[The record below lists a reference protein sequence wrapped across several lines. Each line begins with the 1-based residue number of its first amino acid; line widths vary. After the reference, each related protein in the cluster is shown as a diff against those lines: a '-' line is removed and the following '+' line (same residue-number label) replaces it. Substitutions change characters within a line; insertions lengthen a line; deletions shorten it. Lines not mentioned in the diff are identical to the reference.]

1 MMKYIAVGLSV
12 LCVAGVAFAAL
23 GDVVASWPLS
33 GTIDAVGA
41 SNSRI
46 FAFVRERRYVYK
58 LNITTG
64 SVVGSFPGAGWD
76 GTRGLAYVSG
86 GYLWQ
91 GDYGSPI
98 SFHETDSSTG
108 YIYRSIRMTT
118 PRNYGLAPLCT
129 GDGGV
134 GTTALL
140 STKYDR
146 PWLLHHV
153 NMTTGSVIASYPTP
167 ASVYD
172 PAYDWRN
179 RLVWGT
185 FNSSMVYGF
194 TTTGSLVATFTA
206 PQGVFGAAYNAEYL
220 YLGRWARIWKIH
232 CPQFVGVE
240 PASFGRVKAIFR

>member
-23 GDVVASWPLS
+23 GDVVASWPLT
-33 GTIDAVGA
+33 GTIHAVAA
-41 SNSRI
+41 STSHVY
-46 FAFVRERRYVYK
+46 AFILERRYVYK
-58 LNITTG
+58 LNINTG
-64 SVVGSFPGAGWD
+64 SIVGSFEAVRWD
-76 GTRGLAYVSG
+76 GTRGLAYVAVD
-86 GYLWQ
+86 YLWQ
-91 GDYGSPI
+91 GGRSPFMFYETNANTGS
-98 SFHETDSSTG
+98 
-108 YIYRSIRMTT
+108 IYRSI
-118 PRNYGLAPLCT
+118 PSPSAYNYGLAPLCT

-153 NMTTGSVIASYPTP
+153 NMTTGSVIASYPAP

-185 FNSSMVYGF
+185 FNSNLIYGF

-206 PQGVFGAAYNAEYL
+206 PAFIFGAAYNAEYL
-220 YLGRWARIWKIH
+220 YLARSIRIWKIH